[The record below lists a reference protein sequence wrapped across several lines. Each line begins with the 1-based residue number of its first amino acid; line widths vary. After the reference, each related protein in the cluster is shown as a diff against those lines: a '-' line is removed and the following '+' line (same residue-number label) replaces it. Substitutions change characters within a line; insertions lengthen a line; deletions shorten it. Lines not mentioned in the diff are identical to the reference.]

1 MHGIDY
7 SMNSTI
13 KAVATAHNGQAN
25 MGRFNIQLKDFV
37 LEGILL
43 IIVAFLMVF
52 APGFATWDNFM
63 NILRSASTTGIIAFG
78 MTFVI
83 ISGEIDISVGS
94 GIAFFGCLLGVITE
108 KLMGAEWSSAV
119 AIPLGMVVCFLIAAF
134 AGMCTGWVR
143 HRLAVPTFI
152 TTLAWMA
159 ALRGGGY
166 LLTGSFPVT
175 PYPEWFFFFGS
186 GNILG
191 IPFQAFIFLI
201 VFAITWF
208 VANYTVFGRSVY
220 AVGGNAESARL
231 SGINVLKVRMI
242 VMMMTSVLSVIAAIM
257 VSSQIQAGNPTVGIS
272 WEFTVISA
280 CVIGGVSLMG
290 GKGRIWGTFVG
301 VLFLEII
308 LNGMTLLNIDE
319 YWQYVARA
327 LLILGAVLIYQVQEM
342 NKQRVRTAQPA
353 K

>member
-1 MHGIDY
+1 MKSSEQALSAAPWGNRQ
-7 SMNSTI
+7 MNKS
-13 KAVATAHNGQAN
+13 N
-25 MGRFNIQLKDFV
+25 FQLKDFA
-37 LEGILL
+37 LEVILL
-43 IIVAFLMVF
+43 AIIAFLVVW

-63 NILRSASTTGIIAFG
+63 NIFRSAAMTGIIAFG

-94 GIAFFGCLLGVITE
+94 EIAFFGCLCAVITQALTDASWPPE
-108 KLMGAEWSSAV
+108 V
-119 AIPLGMVVCFLIAAF
+119 AIPLGVLVCLAVAMFCGGF
-134 AGMCTGWVR
+134 TGWIR
-143 HRLAVPTFI
+143 HRLNVPTFI

-159 ALRGGGY
+159 ALRGGAY

-186 GNILG
+186 GIIFG
-191 IPFQAFIFLI
+191 VPFQVFVFLI
-201 VFAITWF
+201 IFAATWF
-208 VANYTVFGRSVY
+208 VSNYTVFGRSVY

-231 SGINVLKVRMI
+231 SGINVLKTRMI
-242 VMMMTSVLSVIAAIM
+242 VMMMTSVFAVLSAIM
-257 VSSQIQAGNPTVGIS
+257 VSSQIQAGNPTVGVT

-327 LLILGAVLIYQVQEM
+327 LLILGAVLIYQLQEAG
-342 NKQRVRTAQPA
+342 KTKVKSPSPAAQGVA
-353 K
+353 GK

>member
-1 MHGIDY
+1 M
-7 SMNSTI
+7 SQAEQ
-13 KAVATAHNGQAN
+13 AVQTMQLGNQA
-25 MGRFNIQLKDFV
+25 MSQSNIRLKDFV
-37 LEGILL
+37 LEAILL
-43 IIVAFLMVF
+43 AIIVFLAIW

-63 NILRSASTTGIIAFG
+63 NILRSASTMGIIAFG

-94 GIAFFGCLLGVITE
+94 GIAFFGCLSAVITE
-108 KLMGAEWSSAV
+108 NLTGSGWSAET
-119 AIPLGMVVCFLIAAF
+119 AIPLAIACCFVIATM
-134 AGMCTGWVR
+134 AGMSTGWLR
-143 HRLAVPTFI
+143 HRLNVPSFI

-159 ALRGGGY
+159 ALRGGAY

-186 GNILG
+186 GFLFG
-191 IPFQAFIFLI
+191 IPFQAVVFLLLF
-201 VFAITWF
+201 VLTWF
-208 VANYTVFGRSVY
+208 VSNYTVFGRSVY
-220 AVGGNAESARL
+220 AIGGNAESARL
-231 SGINVLKVRMI
+231 SGINVLNIRMM
-242 VMMMTSVLSVIAAIM
+242 VMAMTSIFSVFAAIM

-327 LLILGAVLIYQVQEM
+327 LLILGAVLIYQLQEM
-342 NKQRVRTAQPA
+342 GKGKIKAALPA

>member
-1 MHGIDY
+1 M
-7 SMNSTI
+7 SSTG
-13 KAVATAHNGQAN
+13 KTMPAPALKTGAVSGF
-25 MGRFNIQLKDFV
+25 RPKDFV

-43 IIVAFLMVF
+43 FIIFLLAFS

-63 NILRSASTTGIIAFG
+63 NILRNAAMTGIIAFG

-83 ISGEIDISVGS
+83 IAGEIDISVGS
-94 GIAFFGCLLGVITE
+94 EVAFFGCLLAVMTERLTGAGWPVGMAIAFGFIVCLCAAVVI
-108 KLMGAEWSSAV
+108 
-119 AIPLGMVVCFLIAAF
+119 GMI
-134 AGMCTGWVR
+134 TGWIR
-143 HRLAVPTFI
+143 HYLNVPTFI

-159 ALRGGGY
+159 ALRGGAY
-166 LLTGSFPVT
+166 LLTNSFPVT

-186 GNILG
+186 GFVLG
-191 IPFQAFIFLI
+191 IPFQAVVFLI
-201 VFAITWF
+201 IFAITWF
-208 VANYTVFGRSVY
+208 LSRYTVLGRSIY
-220 AVGGNAESARL
+220 AIGGNAESARL
-231 SGINVLKVRMI
+231 SGIKVLKVRMI
-242 VMMMTSVLSVIAAIM
+242 VMAMISVFALLSGIM
-257 VSSQIQAGNPTVGIS
+257 VSSQIQAGNPTVGVS

-327 LLILGAVLIYQVQEM
+327 VLILGAVLIYQVQAVS
-342 NKQRVRTAQPA
+342 RR
-353 K
+353 

>member
-1 MHGIDY
+1 M
-7 SMNSTI
+7 SATI
-13 KAVATAHNGQAN
+13 KTAAITQTGPET
-25 MGRFNIQLKDFV
+25 RYLKFNPKDLV
-37 LEGILL
+37 LEGVLLL
-43 IIVAFLMVF
+43 IVVFLMAF

-63 NILRSASTTGIIAFG
+63 NILRNASTTGIIAFG

-94 GIAFFGCLLGVITE
+94 AIAFFGCLTAVITE
-108 KLMGAEWSSAV
+108 RLTDSAWPSV
-119 AIPLGMVVCFLIAAF
+119 IAIPLAMLVCFVIAIL
-134 AGMCTGWVR
+134 AGMFTGWVR

-159 ALRGGGY
+159 ALRGGAY

-175 PYPEWFFFFGS
+175 PYPDWFFFFGS
-186 GNILG
+186 GYVFG
-191 IPFQAFIFLI
+191 IPFQAVIFVI
-201 VFAITWF
+201 VFGLTWF
-208 VANYTVFGRSVY
+208 VAKYTVFGRSVY

-231 SGINVLKVRMI
+231 SGINVLRVRMI
-242 VMMMTSVLSVIAAIM
+242 VMIMTSFLSVISAIM

-290 GKGRIWGTFVG
+290 GKGRIWGTFIG

-327 LLILGAVLIYQVQEM
+327 LLILGAVLIYQFQELG
-342 NKQRVRTAQPA
+342 KQRVRSSGPA
-353 K
+353 R

>member
-1 MHGIDY
+1 MKQ
-7 SMNSTI
+7 SE
-13 KAVATAHNGQAN
+13 QALSASFSGN
-25 MGRFNIQLKDFV
+25 RQMSKSSFHLKDFA
-37 LEGILL
+37 LEVILL
-43 IIVAFLMVF
+43 AIIVFLTIW

-63 NILRSASTTGIIAFG
+63 NILRSASMTGIIAFG

-94 GIAFFGCLLGVITE
+94 AIAFFGCLCAIITQTLMGLSWSAEAAIPVGVI
-108 KLMGAEWSSAV
+108 
-119 AIPLGMVVCFLIAAF
+119 VCFCIATMC
-134 AGMCTGWVR
+134 GMFTGWVR
-143 HRLAVPTFI
+143 HRLNVPTFI

-159 ALRGGGY
+159 ALRGGAY

-186 GNILG
+186 GFIFG
-191 IPFQAFIFLI
+191 VPFQAFVFLI
-201 VFAITWF
+201 IFAATWF
-208 VANYTVFGRSVY
+208 ISNYTVFGRSVY
-220 AVGGNAESARL
+220 AIGGNAESARL
-231 SGINVLKVRMI
+231 SGINVLKIRML
-242 VMMMTSVLSVIAAIM
+242 VMMMTSLFAVLSAIM
-257 VSSQIQAGNPTVGIS
+257 VSSQIQAGNPTVGIT

-327 LLILGAVLIYQVQEM
+327 LLILGAVLIYQVQEAG
-342 NKQRVRTAQPA
+342 KAKVKTAAPA
-353 K
+353 AQGAATK